1 MSEHLIHSIGV
12 FQHFLSL
19 EAIGALI
26 DVLADHCVNGGGL
39 FEVGLLA
46 VEKGDVLDVEV
57 VRLLEDGSAL
67 ILVAFLQ

>member
-1 MSEHLIHSIGV
+1 M
-12 FQHFLSL
+12 
-19 EAIGALI
+19 
-26 DVLADHCVNGGGL
+26 NGGGL

-46 VEKGDVLDVEV
+46 MEKGDVLDVEV